1 MLNILIIVLA
11 AILLAGLL
19 HFENRENRKAML
31 VVKTVL
37 SLLFILAVAVQ
48 PHTIPKYYYFLLA
61 GLIFCLG
68 GDVCLALPQEKMFLF
83 GLISF
88 LLGHVFYICAFF
100 YVGRINHWI
109 WAGSLI
115 ILLISGLIYL
125 WLRPHLGAM
134 NIPVLIYV
142 IIITIMI
149 SAAWSVIMNS
159 TLNRPGRIMVFA
171 GALSFY
177 SSDIFVARDRF
188 LKKEFLNRFTGLP
201 LYYTGQF
208 LLAFSV
214 GLLH

>member
-149 SAAWSVIMNS
+149 SAAWSVLMNS